1 MGPPL
6 QNVCAVRKMC
16 RMSAMIFSRVVF
28 IDAAMVVC
36 ACTAR
41 CKYLTKPRSVEETAV
56 PITRRC
62 ACNMCRKGET
72 CCTIVGTLLH

>member
-1 MGPPL
+1 MGAPL

-41 CKYLTKPRSVEETAV
+41 CKYLTKPRSVEE
-56 PITRRC
+56 
-62 ACNMCRKGET
+62 
-72 CCTIVGTLLH
+72 

>member
-1 MGPPL
+1 MGAPL

-56 PITRRC
+56 PIDGARATC
-62 ACNMCRKGET
+62 AAKAKH
-72 CCTIVGTLLH
+72 VAQ